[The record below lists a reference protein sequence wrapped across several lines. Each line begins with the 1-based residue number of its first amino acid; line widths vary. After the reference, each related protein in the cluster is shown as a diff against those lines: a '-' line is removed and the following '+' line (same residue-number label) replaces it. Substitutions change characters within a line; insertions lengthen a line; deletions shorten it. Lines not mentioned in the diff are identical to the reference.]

1 MRARRPWSPAFT
13 TRSCTTA
20 SVAQHR
26 VQLFLHMQ
34 ARAARAHH
42 HGRRACSRARPR
54 RARNPSARAPA
65 RHHCIH
71 CPLLRGDPWKQMARL
86 RAVNW
91 PAFARCILP
100 LNSAPARGLQLG
112 SPNGILEA
120 LRRVACNSDLLTA
133 IIMEPITAPSL
144 RCEILESVSG
154 SRRTARSQG
163 SLADDPGET
172 VG

>member
-1 MRARRPWSPAFT
+1 
-13 TRSCTTA
+13 
-20 SVAQHR
+20 
-26 VQLFLHMQ
+26 MQ

-133 IIMEPITAPSL
+133 IIMEPITAIFERTSRTHRADARLPQPPTNARTLAAATPAARATRRQPGARAHQPPPSPAL
-144 RCEILESVSG
+144 
-154 SRRTARSQG
+154 ARALS
-163 SLADDPGET
+163 
-172 VG
+172 